1 MAELTG
7 RSAVATIR
15 VDIPV
20 ATYYVATHT
29 FLPLRSMLHRIL
41 RGATAATAFVATA
54 ILTAACSGDPVAPSA
69 ADAPAFLLGPDE
81 GVRVVSDSVDAN
93 GNTIL
98 VQEFA
103 AGVYTLPSGEG
114 GSVASVT
121 IRSFIPAWPAG
132 TTVSS
137 TPCITNSIVSTDAA
151 PGNTLSIKKSGGCD
165 KDVVVLIE
173 QKATK
178 RKATFS
184 FSMVFGKTVIDAGL
198 LR

>member
-1 MAELTG
+1 M
-7 RSAVATIR
+7 
-15 VDIPV
+15 
-20 ATYYVATHT
+20 THR
-29 FLPLRSMLHRIL
+29 LL
-41 RGATAATAFVATA
+41 RGALAAAA
-54 ILTAACSGDPVAPSA
+54 IFTSACSSDPVSPAASSAPS
-69 ADAPAFLLGPDE
+69 FLLGPDE
-81 GVRVVSDSVDAN
+81 GVRVVSDSVDDR

-103 AGVYTLPSGEG
+103 AGVYTTPTGEG
-114 GSVASVT
+114 GSVASIT
-121 IRSFIPAWPAG
+121 IRSFIPAWPEG

-137 TPCITNSIVSTDAA
+137 TPCITNSIVSTETT
-151 PGNTLSIKKSGGCD
+151 PGNTLNVKKSGGCD

-173 QKATK
+173 QKATR